1 LSTKTFRTLDLAVEF
16 YKATQALE
24 IPKHLKDQLA
34 RAASSV
40 PMNLAEGN
48 AKFSYRDKSR
58 IYQIAYGS
66 LRECQVIL
74 RLAEVSDAEVDSLSN
89 RLGAAIYK
97 LLQGVQSKI
106 AENQNTV

>member
-1 LSTKTFRTLDLAVEF
+1 MNTKTFRTLDLAVEF
-16 YKATQALE
+16 YKATQTLE
-24 IPKHLKDQLA
+24 VPKHLKDQLSK
-34 RAASSV
+34 AASSV

-48 AKFSYRDKSR
+48 AKFSYKDKSR

-66 LRECQVIL
+66 LRECQVIV
-74 RLAEVSDAEVDSLSN
+74 RLAEIKDDQIESLSN